1 MTAVYAPTPLI
12 TSGIDRVRDY
22 IMNLDEPAAWTAEE
36 LESRRSTWD
45 LALTDDESA
54 LLGELAEEATARFGQ
69 WSEGH
74 GTRDEWKK
82 FADPL
87 VKYFADVEHSLEG
100 GTGIALLRN
109 LPVRTPDAEL
119 PYNENLLWLIG
130 AAIGQP
136 VNQMGGGTLLASL
149 AQREKARPDHV
160 RPENTNE
167 GLGFHTDG
175 SDLLMLMC
183 IRQAQVGGN
192 SVVSSSARTVKEIAR
207 RHPEL
212 LPALFEDY
220 YPFDRQMEILPGDT
234 TYYLTRLCT
243 IVGGKITSR
252 YVRLLIDG
260 ALLRGDCP
268 PLTERQIKL
277 MEVFDE
283 ISNEGGVEVGF
294 GSGDMVIANNYSVM
308 HGRSEFQ
315 DSEDETQRRLLV
327 RLWLAM
333 EKGRPLPFD
342 FDRGVNHDGVARGGV
357 PYINVD

>member
-1 MTAVYAPTPLI
+1 MTASASPTPLI
-12 TSGIDRVRDY
+12 TSGIDRVRSY
-22 IMNLDEPAAWTAEE
+22 ILNMDEPAAWSAEE

-45 LALTDDESA
+45 LALTDPESA
-54 LLGELAEEATARFGQ
+54 MLGQLAEEATEKFGH
-69 WSEGH
+69 WSAGN
-74 GTRDEWKK
+74 GTREDWKQV
-82 FADPL
+82 AAPL
-87 VKYFADVEHSLEG
+87 AKYFSTVEHSLEG

-183 IRQAQVGGN
+183 IRQAMVGGN

-207 RHPEL
+207 RYPEL

-220 YPFDRQMEILPGDT
+220 FPFDRQMEIAEGDT
-234 TYYLTRLCT
+234 SYYLSRLCT
-243 IVGGKITSR
+243 IVDGKITTR
-252 YVRLLIDG
+252 YVRSLMDG
-260 ALLRGDCP
+260 ALYRGDCP
-268 PLTERQIKL
+268 PLTERQLRL
-277 MEVFDE
+277 MDVFDE

-308 HGRSEFQ
+308 HGRSEFI
-315 DSEDETQRRLLV
+315 DSDDETQRRLLV

-333 EKGRPLPFD
+333 ENGRPLPFD
-342 FDRGVNHDGVARGGV
+342 FDRGVNHDGTARGGV
-357 PYINVD
+357 PYVGIG

>member
-1 MTAVYAPTPLI
+1 VSAPVPPSPLI
-12 TSGIDRVRDY
+12 TSGIERVRNY
-22 IMNLDEPAAWTAEE
+22 VLNLDEPAAWTAEE

-45 LALTDDESA
+45 LALTDAESS
-54 LLGELAEEATARFGQ
+54 LLGDLADEATARFGQ
-69 WSEGH
+69 WSAGR
-74 GTRDEWKK
+74 GTREEWKK

-87 VKYFADVEHSLEG
+87 ARYFAGVERSLEG

-130 AAIGQP
+130 AAIGRP
-136 VNQMGGGTLLASL
+136 VNQMGGGTLLARL
-149 AQREKARPDHV
+149 AYKGEARPDHP
-160 RPENTNE
+160 RAENTNE
-167 GLGFHTDG
+167 GLGYHTDG

-183 IRQAQVGGN
+183 IRQAMVGGN
-192 SVVSSSARTVKEIAR
+192 SVISSSARTVKEIAR

-220 YPFDRQMEILPGDT
+220 FPFDRQMEILEGDT
-234 TYYLTRLCT
+234 SYYLSRLCT
-243 IVGGKITSR
+243 IVDGKITTR
-252 YVRLLIDG
+252 YVRPLTDA
-260 ALLRGDCP
+260 ALYRGDCP
-268 PLTERQIKL
+268 PLAERQAKL
-277 MEVFDE
+277 MAVFDA

-308 HGRSEFQ
+308 HGRSQFQ
-315 DSEDETQRRLLV
+315 DSDDETQRRLLV

-357 PYINVD
+357 PYTD

>member
-1 MTAVYAPTPLI
+1 MTTSYSPTPLI
-12 TSGIDRVRDY
+12 TSGLDRVRDY
-22 IMNLDEPAAWTAEE
+22 VLNLDEPAAWNAEE
-36 LESRRSTWD
+36 LESRRDTWA
-45 LALTDDESA
+45 LALTDAEST
-54 LLGELAEEATARFGQ
+54 LLGELAVEAGEKFGQ
-69 WSEGH
+69 WSAGN
-74 GTRDEWKK
+74 GTREEWKTI
-82 FADPL
+82 AAPL
-87 VKYFADVEHSLEG
+87 AKYFSGVEHSLEG

-130 AAIGQP
+130 AAMGQP
-136 VNQMGGGTLLASL
+136 VNQMGGGTVLASL
-149 AQREKARPDHV
+149 AQRKMARQDIV

-183 IRQAQVGGN
+183 IRQAMVGGN

-207 RHPEL
+207 RYPEL
-212 LPALFEDY
+212 LPSLFEDY
-220 YPFDRQMEILPGDT
+220 FPFDRQMEILEGDT
-234 TYYLTRLCT
+234 SYYLTRLCT
-243 IVGGKITSR
+243 IVNGKITSR
-252 YVRLLIDG
+252 YVRLLID
-260 ALLRGDCP
+260 AAQERGDCP
-268 PLTERQIKL
+268 PLTERQLRL

-294 GSGDMVIANNYSVM
+294 GSGDLVIANNYSVM
-308 HGRSEFQ
+308 HGRSEFI
-315 DSEDETQRRLLV
+315 DSEDESQRRLLV

-357 PYINVD
+357 PYTNVV